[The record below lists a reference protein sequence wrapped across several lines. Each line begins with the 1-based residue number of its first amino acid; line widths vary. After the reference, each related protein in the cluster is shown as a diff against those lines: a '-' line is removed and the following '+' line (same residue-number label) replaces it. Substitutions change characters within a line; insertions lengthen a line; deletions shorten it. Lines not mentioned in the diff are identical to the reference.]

1 MSLEILQ
8 LSNYVRPEIKESASK
23 DFVLNGDKN
32 SFYQEII
39 DRYNGSATNRAIIDA
54 YAQYIYGK
62 GLTSNQ
68 KSTKAIQFA
77 DILRILSKKDL
88 KNVCQDYSL
97 FGEASIEIIFKGG
110 NVMQIKHTPK
120 NCIVPNKMDENGDIK
135 SYWYSRDFSQPR
147 KYEPLQIPAFG
158 FDTIKNGSAIY
169 IISDYQVG
177 KTYFSDPSYLSGM
190 PYAVFEEEYSNFVV
204 NHIKN
209 GLSFGHI
216 INFNDGA
223 DKTEEQKKAIFDS
236 FRQNLA
242 GSTNAGKFVLA
253 YNDNKENSVTI
264 EALTVSDAH
273 KQYEFLTADAMQKI
287 MLSHRVTSPILFG
300 IKDATGFG
308 NNADE
313 MQVASDELMLNV
325 IQPKQEVI
333 LDALMFVLNQN
344 GFNIDL
350 DFIPLRPKTTSEQP
364 TQLSKQVQERRFED
378 IELDLAN
385 YGETL
390 DKNEWELVSS
400 NPVDFETEEQL
411 DKELETLNKVTL
423 GLTNVA
429 LAVSTGTA
437 RTKSVSEL
445 DTKLYITRYRY
456 GGNPNPERAF
466 CKAMMR
472 ANKLYRKEDIAAMS
486 EKNVNPGFGMRPNPN
501 QPYDILLWK
510 GGGLL
515 SDEFPQ
521 GTCRHFWMRE
531 MYRKIGSGK
540 NTAAQP
546 STAAD
551 VRKAGEIAPTINP
564 KAYIA
569 PHDM

>member
-1 MSLEILQ
+1 MSIEILQ
-8 LSNYVRPEIKESASK
+8 LANYNRPEIKESASK

-39 DRYNGSATNRAIIDA
+39 DRYNGSATNRTIIDA

-97 FGEASIEIIFKGG
+97 FGEASIEIIFKSGKIA
-110 NVMQIKHTPK
+110 QIKHTPK
-120 NCIVPNKMDENGDIK
+120 NCIVPNKMDENGDVK

-158 FDTIKNGSAIY
+158 FDTIKNGSVIY

-177 KTYFSDPSYLSGM
+177 KTYFSDPTYLSGM
-190 PYAVFEEEYSNFVV
+190 PYAVFEEEYANFVV

-287 MLSHRVTSPILFG
+287 TLSHRVTSPILFG
-300 IKDATGFG
+300 IKDNTGFG

-313 MQVASDELMLNV
+313 MQVAFDELMLNV

-333 LDALMFVLNQN
+333 LDALMYVLNQN

-350 DFIPLRPKTTSEQP
+350 DFIPLRPKTTTEQP
-364 TQLSKQVQERRFED
+364 TQLSKQDSHEHTDD
-378 IELDLAN
+378 ILADELMGL
-385 YGETL
+385 GETL
-390 DKNEWELVSS
+390 DSEEWELLDSREYRSDDPISETSFKLAYAPS
-400 NPVDFETEEQL
+400 NFPMKDSEQ
-411 DKELETLNKVTL
+411 DTSIFKIRYSYTGNLNPQ
-423 GLTNVA
+423 
-429 LAVSTGTA
+429 
-437 RTKSVSEL
+437 RE
-445 DTKLYITRYRY
+445 
-456 GGNPNPERAF
+456 F
-466 CKAMMR
+466 CRKMVQS
-472 ANKLYRKEDIAAMS
+472 NLVYRKEDIVSASNKA
-486 EKNVNPGFGMRPNPN
+486 VNKGLGPNGADT
-501 QPYDILLWK
+501 YDLFLFK
-510 GGGLL
+510 GGVN
-515 SDEFPQ
+515 
-521 GTCRHFWMRE
+521 CKHFWMRNIYIKKNNDKITAKKARE
-531 MYRKIGSGK
+531 LLNALDPSLRKEANFEQNDPRVAQIASASNNYWSLDPNYRK
-540 NTAAQP
+540 
-546 STAAD
+546 
-551 VRKAGEIAPTINP
+551 
-564 KAYIA
+564 
-569 PHDM
+569 

>member
-1 MSLEILQ
+1 MSIEILQ
-8 LSNYVRPEIKESASK
+8 LANYVRPEIKESASK

-32 SFYQEII
+32 RFYQEII

-110 NVMQIKHTPK
+110 NIMQIKHTPK
-120 NCIVPNKMDENGDIK
+120 NCIVPNKMDENGDVK

-147 KYEPLQIPAFG
+147 KYEPIQIPAFG
-158 FDTIKNGSAIY
+158 FDAIKNGSAIY

-177 KTYFSDPSYLSGM
+177 KTYFSDPTYLSGM

-313 MQVASDELMLNV
+313 MQVAFDELMLNV

-350 DFIPLRPKTTSEQP
+350 DFIPLRPKTTTEQP
-364 TQLSKQVQERRFED
+364 TQLSKQVQERSFEE

-390 DKNEWELVSS
+390 DENEWELVSS
-400 NPVDFETEEQL
+400 NPLDFE
-411 DKELETLNKVTL
+411 KEK
-423 GLTNVA
+423 
-429 LAVSTGTA
+429 
-437 RTKSVSEL
+437 
-445 DTKLYITRYRY
+445 YPICCHPFRY
-456 GGNPNPERAF
+456 F
-466 CKAMMR
+466 
-472 ANKLYRKEDIAAMS
+472 LI
-486 EKNVNPGFGMRPNPN
+486 
-501 QPYDILLWK
+501 
-510 GGGLL
+510 
-515 SDEFPQ
+515 
-521 GTCRHFWMRE
+521 
-531 MYRKIGSGK
+531 
-540 NTAAQP
+540 
-546 STAAD
+546 
-551 VRKAGEIAPTINP
+551 
-564 KAYIA
+564 
-569 PHDM
+569 

>member
-1 MSLEILQ
+1 MSIEILQ
-8 LSNYVRPEIKESASK
+8 LANYNRPEIKESASK

-97 FGEASIEIIFKGG
+97 FGEASIEIIFKNGK
-110 NVMQIKHTPK
+110 VMQIKHTPK

-177 KTYFSDPSYLSGM
+177 KTYFSDPTYLSGM

-313 MQVASDELMLNV
+313 MQVAFDELMLNV

-333 LDALMFVLNQN
+333 LDALMFILNQN

-350 DFIPLRPKTTSEQP
+350 DFIPLRPKTTTEQP
-364 TQLSKQVQERRFED
+364 TQLSKQDSHEHTDD
-378 IELDLAN
+378 ILADELLGLGEELD
-385 YGETL
+385 
-390 DKNEWELVSS
+390 DNEWELLDSREYRSDDPISETSFKLAYAPS
-400 NPVDFETEEQL
+400 NFPMKDSEQ
-411 DKELETLNKVTL
+411 
-423 GLTNVA
+423 
-429 LAVSTGTA
+429 
-437 RTKSVSEL
+437 
-445 DTKLYITRYRY
+445 DTSIFKIRYSY
-456 GGNPNPERAF
+456 SGNINPEREF
-466 CKAMMR
+466 CRKMVQS
-472 ANKLYRKEDIAAMS
+472 KLIYRKEDIVSASKKA
-486 EKNVNPGFGMRPNPN
+486 VNKGLGARGADT
-501 QPYDILLWK
+501 YDLFLFK
-510 GGGLL
+510 GGVN
-515 SDEFPQ
+515 
-521 GTCRHFWMRE
+521 CKHFWMRNIYIKKNNDKITAKKARE
-531 MYRKIGSGK
+531 LLNALDPSLRKEANFEQNDVRVAQIASPSNNYWSLDPNYRK
-540 NTAAQP
+540 
-546 STAAD
+546 
-551 VRKAGEIAPTINP
+551 
-564 KAYIA
+564 
-569 PHDM
+569 

>member
-8 LSNYVRPEIKESASK
+8 LSNYSRPEIKEIASK

-135 SYWYSRDFSQPR
+135 TYWYSRDFSQPR
-147 KYEPLQIPAFG
+147 KYEPIQIPAFG

-313 MQVASDELMLNV
+313 MQVAFDELMLNV

-333 LDALMFVLNQN
+333 LDALMYVLNQN

-364 TQLSKQVQERRFED
+364 TQLSKQVQERSFED

-390 DKNEWELVSS
+390 DENEWELVSS
-400 NPVDFETEEQL
+400 NPVNFETEEQL

-456 GGNPNPERAF
+456 GGNPNPERSF

-472 ANKLYRKEDIAAMS
+472 AKKLYRKEDIAAMS
-486 EKNVNPGFGMRPNPN
+486 QRNVNPGFGMRPNPN

-515 SDEFPQ
+515 SDAFPS

>member
-1 MSLEILQ
+1 MSIEILQ
-8 LSNYVRPEIKESASK
+8 LANYVRPEIKESASK

-110 NVMQIKHTPK
+110 KVMQIKHTPK

-147 KYEPLQIPAFG
+147 KYEPIQIPAFG

-177 KTYFSDPSYLSGM
+177 KTYFSDPTYLSGM

-313 MQVASDELMLNV
+313 MQVAFDELMLNV

-350 DFIPLRPKTTSEQP
+350 DFIPLRPKTTTEQP
-364 TQLSKQVQERRFED
+364 TQLSKQDSHEHTDD
-378 IELDLAN
+378 ILADELLGLGEELD
-385 YGETL
+385 E
-390 DKNEWELVSS
+390 NEWELLDSREYRSDDPISETSFKLAYAPS
-400 NPVDFETEEQL
+400 NFPMKDSEQ
-411 DKELETLNKVTL
+411 
-423 GLTNVA
+423 
-429 LAVSTGTA
+429 
-437 RTKSVSEL
+437 
-445 DTKLYITRYRY
+445 DTSIFKIRYSYEGNINPQREFCRKMVQSKLI
-456 GGNPNPERAF
+456 
-466 CKAMMR
+466 
-472 ANKLYRKEDIAAMS
+472 YRKEDIVAAS
-486 EKNVNPGFGMRPNPN
+486 KKAVNKGLGARGADT
-501 QPYDILLWK
+501 YDLFLFK
-510 GGGLL
+510 GGVN
-515 SDEFPQ
+515 
-521 GTCRHFWMRE
+521 CKHFWMRNIYIKKNNDKITAKKARE
-531 MYRKIGSGK
+531 LLNALDPSLRKEANFEQNDPRVAQIASASNNYWSLDPNYRK
-540 NTAAQP
+540 
-546 STAAD
+546 
-551 VRKAGEIAPTINP
+551 
-564 KAYIA
+564 
-569 PHDM
+569 

>member
-120 NCIVPNKMDENGDIK
+120 NCIVPNKMDENGDVK
-135 SYWYSRDFSQPR
+135 SYWYSRDFAQPR
-147 KYEPLQIPAFG
+147 KYEPLPIPAFG

-177 KTYFSDPSYLSGM
+177 KTYFSDPTYLSGM

-313 MQVASDELMLNV
+313 MQVAFDELMLNV

-333 LDALMFVLNQN
+333 LDALMYVLNQN

-364 TQLSKQVQERRFED
+364 TQLSKQDSHEHTDD
-378 IELDLAN
+378 ILADELMGL
-385 YGETL
+385 GETIDL
-390 DKNEWELVSS
+390 DEWELIDSREAQNDDPISETSFKLAYAPS
-400 NPVDFETEEQL
+400 NFPMKDSEQ
-411 DKELETLNKVTL
+411 
-423 GLTNVA
+423 
-429 LAVSTGTA
+429 
-437 RTKSVSEL
+437 
-445 DTKLYITRYRY
+445 DTSLFKIRYSY
-456 GGNPNPERAF
+456 AGNPTPQREF
-466 CKAMMR
+466 CRKMIQS
-472 ANKLYRKEDIAAMS
+472 KLMYRKEDIINAGN
-486 EKNVNPGFGMRPNPN
+486 KPVNKGFGAKGEDK
-501 QPYDILLWK
+501 YSIWLYK
-510 GGGLL
+510 GGAR
-515 SDEFPQ
+515 
-521 GTCRHFWMRE
+521 CHHFWMRNIYIKKNNDKITAKKARE
-531 MYRKIGSGK
+531 LLNALDPSLRKEANFEQNDPLVAKMPNDMPNNGFL
-540 NTAAQP
+540 
-546 STAAD
+546 
-551 VRKAGEIAPTINP
+551 NP
-564 KAYIA
+564 QG
-569 PHDM
+569 

>member
-1 MSLEILQ
+1 MSIEILQ
-8 LSNYVRPEIKESASK
+8 LANYVRPEIKESASK

-110 NVMQIKHTPK
+110 KVMQIKHTPK
-120 NCIVPNKMDENGDIK
+120 NCIVPNKMDDNGDIK

-147 KYEPLQIPAFG
+147 KYEPIQIPAFG

-177 KTYFSDPSYLSGM
+177 KTYFSDPTYLSGM

-313 MQVASDELMLNV
+313 MQVAFDELMLNV

-350 DFIPLRPKTTSEQP
+350 DFIPLRPKTTTEQP
-364 TQLSKQVQERRFED
+364 TQLSKQDSHEHTDD
-378 IELDLAN
+378 ILADELMGLGEELD
-385 YGETL
+385 E
-390 DKNEWELVSS
+390 NEWELLDSREYRSDDPISETSFKLAYAPS
-400 NPVDFETEEQL
+400 NFPMKDSEQ
-411 DKELETLNKVTL
+411 
-423 GLTNVA
+423 
-429 LAVSTGTA
+429 
-437 RTKSVSEL
+437 
-445 DTKLYITRYRY
+445 DTSIFKIRYSY
-456 GGNPNPERAF
+456 AGNPTPQREF
-466 CKAMMR
+466 CRKMMQS
-472 ANKLYRKEDIAAMS
+472 KLVYRKEDIVSASKKA
-486 EKNVNPGFGMRPNPN
+486 VNKGLGARGADT
-501 QPYDILLWK
+501 YDLFLFK
-510 GGGLL
+510 GGVN
-515 SDEFPQ
+515 
-521 GTCRHFWMRE
+521 CKHFWMRNIYIKKNNDKITAKKARE
-531 MYRKIGSGK
+531 LLNALDPSLRKEANFEQNDPRVAQIASASNNYWSLDPNYRK
-540 NTAAQP
+540 
-546 STAAD
+546 
-551 VRKAGEIAPTINP
+551 
-564 KAYIA
+564 
-569 PHDM
+569 

>member
-120 NCIVPNKMDENGDIK
+120 NCIVPNKMDENGDVK

-177 KTYFSDPSYLSGM
+177 KTYFSDPTYLSGM

-313 MQVASDELMLNV
+313 MQVAFDELMLNV

-333 LDALMFVLNQN
+333 LDALMYVLNQN

-350 DFIPLRPKTTSEQP
+350 DFIPLRPKTTSEQS
-364 TQLSKQVQERRFED
+364 TQLSKQDHDHTDD
-378 IELDLAN
+378 ILADELMGL
-385 YGETL
+385 GETIDL
-390 DKNEWELVSS
+390 DEWELIDSREAQNDDPISETSFKLAYAPS
-400 NPVDFETEEQL
+400 NFPMKDSEQ
-411 DKELETLNKVTL
+411 
-423 GLTNVA
+423 
-429 LAVSTGTA
+429 
-437 RTKSVSEL
+437 
-445 DTKLYITRYRY
+445 DTSLFKIRYSY
-456 GGNPNPERAF
+456 AGNPTPQREF
-466 CKAMMR
+466 CRKMIQ
-472 ANKLYRKEDIAAMS
+472 ANLMYRKEDLIAAGN
-486 EKNVNPGFGMRPNPN
+486 KAVNKGFGPNGADK
-501 QPYDILLWK
+501 YSVWLYK
-510 GGGLL
+510 GGARCHHFFMRNIYIKKNNDKISAKKARELL
-515 SDEFPQ
+515 NALDPSLRKEANFEQNDPLVAKMPNDMPNNGFLNPQ
-521 GTCRHFWMRE
+521 G
-531 MYRKIGSGK
+531 
-540 NTAAQP
+540 
-546 STAAD
+546 
-551 VRKAGEIAPTINP
+551 
-564 KAYIA
+564 
-569 PHDM
+569 

>member
-1 MSLEILQ
+1 MSIEILQ
-8 LSNYVRPEIKESASK
+8 LANYNRPEIKESASK

-147 KYEPLQIPAFG
+147 KYEPIQIPAFG

-313 MQVASDELMLNV
+313 MQVAFDELMLNV

-333 LDALMFVLNQN
+333 LDALMYVLNQN

-364 TQLSKQVQERRFED
+364 TQLSKQDSHEHTDD
-378 IELDLAN
+378 ILADELIGLGEELDN
-385 YGETL
+385 
-390 DKNEWELVSS
+390 NEWELLDSREYRIDDPISETSFKLAYAPS
-400 NPVDFETEEQL
+400 NFPMKDSEQ
-411 DKELETLNKVTL
+411 DTSIFKIRYSYTGNLNPQ
-423 GLTNVA
+423 
-429 LAVSTGTA
+429 
-437 RTKSVSEL
+437 RE
-445 DTKLYITRYRY
+445 
-456 GGNPNPERAF
+456 F
-466 CKAMMR
+466 CRKMVQS
-472 ANKLYRKEDIAAMS
+472 NLVYRKEDIVSAS
-486 EKNVNPGFGMRPNPN
+486 KKSVNKGLGPNGADT
-501 QPYDILLWK
+501 YDLFLFK
-510 GGGLL
+510 GGVN
-515 SDEFPQ
+515 
-521 GTCRHFWMRE
+521 CKHFWMRNIYIKKNNDKITAKKARE
-531 MYRKIGSGK
+531 LLNALDPSLRKEANFAQNDARVAQIASPSNNYWSLDPNYRK
-540 NTAAQP
+540 
-546 STAAD
+546 
-551 VRKAGEIAPTINP
+551 
-564 KAYIA
+564 
-569 PHDM
+569 

>member
-1 MSLEILQ
+1 MSIEILQ
-8 LSNYVRPEIKESASK
+8 LANYNRPEIKESASK

-39 DRYNGSATNRAIIDA
+39 DRYNGSATNRTIIDA

-68 KSTKAIQFA
+68 KSTKAVQFA

-110 NVMQIKHTPK
+110 KIAQIKHTPK
-120 NCIVPNKMDENGDIK
+120 NCIVPNKMDENGDVK

-177 KTYFSDPSYLSGM
+177 KTYFSDPTYLSGM
-190 PYAVFEEEYSNFVV
+190 PYAVFEEEYSIFIV

-300 IKDATGFG
+300 IKDNTGFG

-313 MQVASDELMLNV
+313 MQVAFDELMLNV

-350 DFIPLRPKTTSEQP
+350 DFIPLRPKTTTEQP
-364 TQLSKQVQERRFED
+364 TQLSKQDSHEHTDD
-378 IELDLAN
+378 ILADELMGL
-385 YGETL
+385 GETL
-390 DKNEWELVSS
+390 DSEEWELLDSREYRSDDPISETSFKLAYAPS
-400 NPVDFETEEQL
+400 NFPMKDSEQ
-411 DKELETLNKVTL
+411 DTSIFKIRYSYTGNLNPQ
-423 GLTNVA
+423 
-429 LAVSTGTA
+429 
-437 RTKSVSEL
+437 RE
-445 DTKLYITRYRY
+445 
-456 GGNPNPERAF
+456 F
-466 CKAMMR
+466 CRKMVQS
-472 ANKLYRKEDIAAMS
+472 NLVYRKEDIVSAS
-486 EKNVNPGFGMRPNPN
+486 KKSVNKGLGPNGADT
-501 QPYDILLWK
+501 YDLFLFK
-510 GGGLL
+510 GGVN
-515 SDEFPQ
+515 
-521 GTCRHFWMRE
+521 CKHFWMRNIYIKKNNDKITAKKARE
-531 MYRKIGSGK
+531 LLNALDPSLRKEANFEQNDPRVAQIASASNNYWSLDPNYRK
-540 NTAAQP
+540 
-546 STAAD
+546 
-551 VRKAGEIAPTINP
+551 
-564 KAYIA
+564 
-569 PHDM
+569 

>member
-8 LSNYVRPEIKESASK
+8 LSNYTRPEIKESASK

-110 NVMQIKHTPK
+110 NIMQIKHTPK

-147 KYEPLQIPAFG
+147 KYEPIQIPAFG

-177 KTYFSDPSYLSGM
+177 KTYFSDPTYLSGM

-313 MQVASDELMLNV
+313 MQVAFDELMLNV

-350 DFIPLRPKTTSEQP
+350 DFIPLRPKTTTEQP
-364 TQLSKQVQERRFED
+364 TQLSKQDSHEHTDD
-378 IELDLAN
+378 ILADELMGLGESIDL
-385 YGETL
+385 
-390 DKNEWELVSS
+390 DEWELIDSREAQTDETITETSFKLAYAPS
-400 NPVDFETEEQL
+400 NFPMKESEQ
-411 DKELETLNKVTL
+411 
-423 GLTNVA
+423 
-429 LAVSTGTA
+429 
-437 RTKSVSEL
+437 
-445 DTKLYITRYRY
+445 DTSIFKIRYSY
-456 GGNPNPERAF
+456 AGNPNPEREF
-466 CKAMMR
+466 CRKMVQA
-472 ANKLYRKEDIAAMS
+472 KLMYRKEDIIAAGN
-486 EKNVNPGFGMRPNPN
+486 KTVNKGFGPKGADK
-501 QPYDILLWK
+501 YSVWLFK
-510 GGGLL
+510 GGAR
-515 SDEFPQ
+515 
-521 GTCRHFWMRE
+521 CRHFWMRNIYIKKNNDKITAKKARE
-531 MYRKIGSGK
+531 LLNALDPSLRKEANFEQNDPLVAKMPNDMPNNGFL
-540 NTAAQP
+540 
-546 STAAD
+546 
-551 VRKAGEIAPTINP
+551 NP
-564 KAYIA
+564 QG
-569 PHDM
+569 

>member
-39 DRYNGSATNRAIIDA
+39 DRYNGSATNRTIIDA

-110 NVMQIKHTPK
+110 KIAEIKHTPK
-120 NCIVPNKMDENGDIK
+120 NCIVPNKMDENGDVK

-177 KTYFSDPSYLSGM
+177 KTYFSDPTYLSGM
-190 PYAVFEEEYSNFVV
+190 PYAVFEEEYANFVV

-300 IKDATGFG
+300 IKDNTGFG

-313 MQVASDELMLNV
+313 MQVAFDELMLNV

-333 LDALMFVLNQN
+333 LDSLMFILNQN

-364 TQLSKQVQERRFED
+364 TQLSKQDSHEHTDD
-378 IELDLAN
+378 ILADELMCLGEELD
-385 YGETL
+385 
-390 DKNEWELVSS
+390 DNEWELLDSREYRSDDPISETSFKLAYAPS
-400 NPVDFETEEQL
+400 NFPMKDSEQDTSL
-411 DKELETLNKVTL
+411 FKIRYSYTGNLNPQ
-423 GLTNVA
+423 
-429 LAVSTGTA
+429 
-437 RTKSVSEL
+437 RE
-445 DTKLYITRYRY
+445 
-456 GGNPNPERAF
+456 F
-466 CKAMMR
+466 CRKMVQS
-472 ANKLYRKEDIAAMS
+472 NLVYRKEDIVSAS
-486 EKNVNPGFGMRPNPN
+486 KKSVNKGFGANGADT
-501 QPYDILLWK
+501 YDLFLFK
-510 GGGLL
+510 GGVN
-515 SDEFPQ
+515 
-521 GTCRHFWMRE
+521 CKHFWMRNIYIKKNNDKITAKKARE
-531 MYRKIGSGK
+531 LLNALDPSLRKEANFEQNDARVAQIASPSNNYWSLDPNYRK
-540 NTAAQP
+540 
-546 STAAD
+546 
-551 VRKAGEIAPTINP
+551 
-564 KAYIA
+564 
-569 PHDM
+569 

>member
-1 MSLEILQ
+1 MSIEILQ
-8 LSNYVRPEIKESASK
+8 LANYTRPEIKESASK

-110 NVMQIKHTPK
+110 NIMQIKHTPK

-147 KYEPLQIPAFG
+147 KYEPIPIPAFG

-177 KTYFSDPSYLSGM
+177 KTYFSDPTYLSGM

-313 MQVASDELMLNV
+313 MQVAFDELMLNV

-350 DFIPLRPKTTSEQP
+350 DFIPLRPKTTTEQP
-364 TQLSKQVQERRFED
+364 TQLSKQYSHEHTDD
-378 IELDLAN
+378 ILADELLGLGEELD
-385 YGETL
+385 E
-390 DKNEWELVSS
+390 NEWELLDSREYRSDDPISETSFKLAYAPS
-400 NPVDFETEEQL
+400 NFPMKDSEQ
-411 DKELETLNKVTL
+411 
-423 GLTNVA
+423 
-429 LAVSTGTA
+429 
-437 RTKSVSEL
+437 
-445 DTKLYITRYRY
+445 DTSIFKIRYSY
-456 GGNPNPERAF
+456 SGNLNPEREF
-466 CKAMMR
+466 CRKMVQS
-472 ANKLYRKEDIAAMS
+472 KLVYRKEDIVSASKKA
-486 EKNVNPGFGMRPNPN
+486 VNKGLGPNGADT
-501 QPYDILLWK
+501 YDLFLFK
-510 GGGLL
+510 GGVN
-515 SDEFPQ
+515 
-521 GTCRHFWMRE
+521 CKHFWMRNIYIKKNNDKITAKKARE
-531 MYRKIGSGK
+531 LLNALDPSLRKEANFEQNDPRVAQIASDSNNYWSLDPNYRK
-540 NTAAQP
+540 
-546 STAAD
+546 
-551 VRKAGEIAPTINP
+551 
-564 KAYIA
+564 
-569 PHDM
+569 

>member
-1 MSLEILQ
+1 MSIEILQ
-8 LSNYVRPEIKESASK
+8 LANYNRPEIKESASK

-110 NVMQIKHTPK
+110 KVMQIKHTPK

-147 KYEPLQIPAFG
+147 KYEPIQIPAFG

-177 KTYFSDPSYLSGM
+177 KTYFSDPTYLSGM

-313 MQVASDELMLNV
+313 MQVAFDELMLNV

-333 LDALMFVLNQN
+333 LDALMFILNQN

-350 DFIPLRPKTTSEQP
+350 DFIPLRPKTTTEQP
-364 TQLSKQVQERRFED
+364 TQLSKQDSHEHTDD
-378 IELDLAN
+378 ILADELMGLGEELD
-385 YGETL
+385 E
-390 DKNEWELVSS
+390 NEWELLDSREYRSDDPISETSFKLAYAPS
-400 NPVDFETEEQL
+400 NFPMKDSEQ
-411 DKELETLNKVTL
+411 
-423 GLTNVA
+423 
-429 LAVSTGTA
+429 
-437 RTKSVSEL
+437 
-445 DTKLYITRYRY
+445 DTSIFKIRYSY
-456 GGNPNPERAF
+456 SGNINPEREF
-466 CKAMMR
+466 CRKMVQS
-472 ANKLYRKEDIAAMS
+472 KLIYRKEDIVAAS
-486 EKNVNPGFGMRPNPN
+486 KKAVNKGLGARGADT
-501 QPYDILLWK
+501 YDLFLFK
-510 GGGLL
+510 GGVN
-515 SDEFPQ
+515 
-521 GTCRHFWMRE
+521 CKHFWMRNIYIKKNNDKITAKKARE
-531 MYRKIGSGK
+531 LLNALDPSLRKEANFEQNDVRVAQIASPSNNYWSLDPNYRK
-540 NTAAQP
+540 
-546 STAAD
+546 
-551 VRKAGEIAPTINP
+551 
-564 KAYIA
+564 
-569 PHDM
+569 

>member
-1 MSLEILQ
+1 MSIEILQ
-8 LSNYVRPEIKESASK
+8 LANYNRPEIKESASK

-110 NVMQIKHTPK
+110 KIMQIKHTPK
-120 NCIVPNKMDENGDIK
+120 NCIVPNKMDENGDVK

-177 KTYFSDPSYLSGM
+177 KTYFSDPTYLSGM

-313 MQVASDELMLNV
+313 MQVAFDELMLNV

-333 LDALMFVLNQN
+333 LDALMFILNQN

-350 DFIPLRPKTTSEQP
+350 DFIPLRPKTTTEQP
-364 TQLSKQVQERRFED
+364 TQLSKQDSHEHTDD
-378 IELDLAN
+378 ILADELLGLGEELD
-385 YGETL
+385 E
-390 DKNEWELVSS
+390 NEWELLDSREYRSDDPISETSFKLAYAPS
-400 NPVDFETEEQL
+400 NFPMKDSEQ
-411 DKELETLNKVTL
+411 
-423 GLTNVA
+423 
-429 LAVSTGTA
+429 
-437 RTKSVSEL
+437 
-445 DTKLYITRYRY
+445 DTSIFKIRYSY
-456 GGNPNPERAF
+456 AGNPTPQREF
-466 CKAMMR
+466 CRKMMQS
-472 ANKLYRKEDIAAMS
+472 KLVYRKEDIVSASKKA
-486 EKNVNPGFGMRPNPN
+486 VNKGLGARGADT
-501 QPYDILLWK
+501 YDLFLFK
-510 GGGLL
+510 GGVN
-515 SDEFPQ
+515 
-521 GTCRHFWMRE
+521 CKHFWMRNIYIKKNNDKITAKKARE
-531 MYRKIGSGK
+531 LLNALDPSLRKEANFEQNDVRVAQIASPSNNYWSLDPNYRK
-540 NTAAQP
+540 
-546 STAAD
+546 
-551 VRKAGEIAPTINP
+551 
-564 KAYIA
+564 
-569 PHDM
+569 

>member
-1 MSLEILQ
+1 MSIEILQ
-8 LSNYVRPEIKESASK
+8 LANYNRPEIKESDSK
-23 DFVLNGDKN
+23 DFVINGDKN

-39 DRYNGSATNRAIIDA
+39 DRYNGSATNRTIIDA

-97 FGEASIEIIFKGG
+97 FGEASIEIIFKSGKIA
-110 NVMQIKHTPK
+110 QIKHTPK
-120 NCIVPNKMDENGDIK
+120 NCIVPNKMDENGDVK

-158 FDTIKNGSAIY
+158 FDTIKNGSVIY

-177 KTYFSDPSYLSGM
+177 KTYFSDPTYLSGM
-190 PYAVFEEEYSNFVV
+190 PYAVFEEEYANFVV

-300 IKDATGFG
+300 IKDNTGFG

-313 MQVASDELMLNV
+313 MQVAFDELMLNV

-333 LDALMFVLNQN
+333 LDALMYVLNQN

-350 DFIPLRPKTTSEQP
+350 DFIPLRPKTTTEQP
-364 TQLSKQVQERRFED
+364 TQLSKQDSHEHTDD
-378 IELDLAN
+378 ILADELMGL
-385 YGETL
+385 GETL
-390 DKNEWELVSS
+390 DSEEWELLDSREYRSDDPISETSFKLAYAPS
-400 NPVDFETEEQL
+400 NFPMKDSEQ
-411 DKELETLNKVTL
+411 DTSIFKIRYSYTGNLNPQ
-423 GLTNVA
+423 
-429 LAVSTGTA
+429 
-437 RTKSVSEL
+437 RE
-445 DTKLYITRYRY
+445 
-456 GGNPNPERAF
+456 F
-466 CKAMMR
+466 CRKMVQS
-472 ANKLYRKEDIAAMS
+472 NLVYRKEDIVSASNKA
-486 EKNVNPGFGMRPNPN
+486 VNKGLGPNGADT
-501 QPYDILLWK
+501 YDLFLFK
-510 GGGLL
+510 GGVN
-515 SDEFPQ
+515 
-521 GTCRHFWMRE
+521 CKHFWTRNIYIKKNNDKITAKKARE
-531 MYRKIGSGK
+531 LLNALDPSLRKEANFEQNDPRVAQIASASNNYWSLDPNYRK
-540 NTAAQP
+540 
-546 STAAD
+546 
-551 VRKAGEIAPTINP
+551 
-564 KAYIA
+564 
-569 PHDM
+569 

>member
-1 MSLEILQ
+1 MSIEILQ
-8 LSNYVRPEIKESASK
+8 LANYNRPEIKESASK

-39 DRYNGSATNRAIIDA
+39 DRYNGSATNRTIIDA

-110 NVMQIKHTPK
+110 NIMQIKHTPK

-147 KYEPLQIPAFG
+147 KYEPIQIPAFG

-177 KTYFSDPSYLSGM
+177 KTYFSDPTYLSGM
-190 PYAVFEEEYSNFVV
+190 PYAVFEEEYANFVV

-313 MQVASDELMLNV
+313 MQVAFDELMLNV

-333 LDALMFVLNQN
+333 LDALMFILNQN

-350 DFIPLRPKTTSEQP
+350 DFIPLRPKTTTEQP
-364 TQLSKQVQERRFED
+364 TQLSKQDSHEHTDD
-378 IELDLAN
+378 ILADELMGL
-385 YGETL
+385 GETIDL
-390 DKNEWELVSS
+390 DEWELIDSREAQNDDPISETSFKLAYAPS
-400 NPVDFETEEQL
+400 NFPMKDSEQ
-411 DKELETLNKVTL
+411 
-423 GLTNVA
+423 
-429 LAVSTGTA
+429 
-437 RTKSVSEL
+437 
-445 DTKLYITRYRY
+445 DTSLFKIRYSY
-456 GGNPNPERAF
+456 AGNPTPQREF
-466 CKAMMR
+466 CRKMIQ
-472 ANKLYRKEDIAAMS
+472 ANLMYRKEDLIAAGN
-486 EKNVNPGFGMRPNPN
+486 KAVNKGFGPNGADK
-501 QPYDILLWK
+501 YSVWLYK
-510 GGGLL
+510 GGPRCHHFFMRNIYIKKNNDKISAKKARELL
-515 SDEFPQ
+515 NALDPSLRKEANFEQNDPLVAKMPNDMPNKGFLNPQ
-521 GTCRHFWMRE
+521 G
-531 MYRKIGSGK
+531 
-540 NTAAQP
+540 
-546 STAAD
+546 
-551 VRKAGEIAPTINP
+551 
-564 KAYIA
+564 
-569 PHDM
+569 